1 MFEKFNRKIARKGP
15 ICSILEG
22 ILICLLFV
30 AVRHAFNL
38 LLLPALFPE
47 AAGAAA
53 ATATTTAS
61 TVATTVTAQTTTAIG
76 LFYIGSLAVI
86 LLGLAFW
93 LGFPYFAVF
102 TLIGLMLSRIS
113 GLHFT
118 LLEGA
123 TFPSLMANVLTTA
136 SQGGGFLI
144 GAVIE
149 YALFFSR
156 KMSALR
162 GKNSSPPDTGDE
174 LLDDDE
180 IENR

>member
-15 ICSILEG
+15 IRSILEG
-22 ILICLLFV
+22 VLICLLFV

-47 AAGAAA
+47 AVDASAAA
-53 ATATTTAS
+53 ASTAANTLATTTTAHS
-61 TVATTVTAQTTTAIG
+61 TTSISN
-76 LFYIGSLAVI
+76 FYIGSLAAV

-123 TFPSLMANVLTTA
+123 SFPSLMANVLTTA

-149 YALFFSR
+149 YALLFSR

-174 LLDDDE
+174 LLDDE